1 MKSEPN
7 VRERAC
13 ELNVHEYQ
21 DKQTMK
27 KINPNSGTDL
37 VKLIMT
43 IAQTQTIKQLS
54 YFLSNDH

>member
-1 MKSEPN
+1 MSGKEP
-7 VRERAC
+7 VS
-13 ELNVHEYQ
+13 LFVHEYQ

-43 IAQTQTIKQLS
+43 KAQNQTIKQIS
-54 YFLSNDH
+54 YFLSHDH